1 MKGGDINMVKTFALG
16 ILTLAISFFVGTSY
30 IHAQTAT
37 ATPTPTDS
45 MQAEDDT
52 PSEPPKTGFGN

>member
-1 MKGGDINMVKTFALG
+1 MLG

-30 IHAQTAT
+30 IYAQTAT
-37 ATPTPTDS
+37 STPTPTESQD
-45 MQAEDDT
+45 MEEDT